1 MTGGAGARRAVRTLQ
16 RALPRARSG
25 LVILAYHLVGAGT
38 RSPVDLPAARFRR
51 QMEELVRTAEP
62 ISLPAALG
70 RLAAGLPAAAPPAVA
85 VTFDDAHEN
94 FVRVAWPVLRD
105 LRIPVALYVPTGFV
119 DRRSASPIRG
129 AEDLPPA
136 SWDELGA
143 LAADELVTIGSHGVT
158 HANLALAGEELA
170 RRELAESRRRLEE
183 RLGIVVE
190 DFCYPEG
197 GRTRAVERLAAQRY
211 RSAVAAGGRRVGR
224 RSRPMA
230 LPRVPVRCD
239 MPEALAPV
247 LGAPVW
253 LEEWLASRARALRWR
268 RRRPSGPMLGGL

>member
-1 MTGGAGARRAVRTLQ
+1 MTGGAGARRAVRAVQ
-16 RALPRARSG
+16 GALPRARGG

-51 QMEELVRTAEP
+51 QMAELAREAES

-70 RLAAGLPAAAPPAVA
+70 RLAAGLPAAARPAVA
-85 VTFDDAHEN
+85 VTFDDAHQN
-94 FVRVAWPVLRD
+94 FVRVAWPVLRE
-105 LRIPVALYVPTGFV
+105 LRIPVALYVPTGFI
-119 DRRSASPIRG
+119 DRRTASPIRG
-129 AEDLPPA
+129 AEHLPPA
-136 SWDELGA
+136 TWDELGA
-143 LAADELVTIGSHGVT
+143 LAADELVTIGSHGVS

-170 RRELAESRRRLEE
+170 RRELAESRRRLED
-183 RLGIVVE
+183 RLGVAVE

-197 GRTRAVERLAAQRY
+197 GRTRAVERLAAERY

-224 RSRPMA
+224 RSRPTA

-268 RRRPSGPMLGGL
+268 RRRPSGPMRGGL